1 MGDSTYGDGYHGS
14 HHGRSP
20 GGPWSPAREA
30 GQNAAWT
37 HQAEAHKKRTMLTNP
52 DVSIPEWS
60 NFKPPP
66 STTGHVGVTPPPG
79 SLRAALIGDTTLG
92 RGNRFFAAVGTIG
105 GFGFGLLQAFTT
117 APGLGPGIALVL
129 KSTVIGA
136 ACGFFLLLGLVAAAC
151 IALLLIVLWSLA
163 TLLNLLAG

>member
-1 MGDSTYGDGYHGS
+1 V
-14 HHGRSP
+14 
-20 GGPWSPAREA
+20 GPWSPAREA

-37 HQAEAHKKRTMLTNP
+37 HL
-52 DVSIPEWS
+52 
-60 NFKPPP
+60 
-66 STTGHVGVTPPPG
+66 PG

-105 GFGFGLLQAFTT
+105 GFGYGLLQAFTT
-117 APGLGPGIALVL
+117 APGLGPGIALVF

-136 ACGFFLLLGLVAAAC
+136 AGGFFLLLGLVAAAC
-151 IALLLIVLWSLA
+151 IALLLVVLWSLA